1 MFCFRKKSDSKL
13 KEMLSECAKRLLWI
27 LVWIAAVIAH
37 PFVRLA
43 NLRRP
48 KSLPRIR
55 NPLLLERATTLAHKI
70 RTQQVT
76 SEEVMRAFIAR
87 TKEVQPQ
94 LNCVVDERYEEA
106 LQEAQQVDK
115 FIRSGAKSVEQM
127 EMETPFLGVPFSVK
141 ESIAVQGLSNTS
153 GQKLRTKKIA
163 AQDARTVSL
172 VRAAGGIP
180 FVVTNTP
187 ELCMC
192 YETDNNN
199 TGRTNNPYDLR
210 RSPGGSSGGEAA
222 LLASAGSVVGLASDV
237 GGSARLPAAFTG
249 IFGHKPSPGFVS
261 NEGHCPSSSDPNW
274 DRFFSVALMGRYAED
289 LAPTLRVMAGE
300 NAAALNLQQKVDL
313 KGMRLCYVEDDGAVF
328 TRSLDPEVRSALR
341 KAVNHLEKS
350 CGVKA
355 EKLCIEE
362 LKDIFEIASTILL
375 KMNAVECMFQVE
387 PGSKEWKSVTWE
399 WVRYFACMSDYT
411 FPPLLYG
418 MLKRIADK
426 VSEEDFREMVSC
438 NQRIKNIFKEKLGE
452 HGVVIFPSFT
462 EPALL
467 HREIYYK
474 FLNVSYLVTFNAT
487 EMPVTNCPVGMT
499 AQGLPI
505 GIQVA
510 ANPLQDRLT
519 IAVAEELQKAFGG
532 WVAPPSD
539 EKETV

>member
-1 MFCFRKKSDSKL
+1 MLFYTKRSDSKA
-13 KEMLSECAKRLLWI
+13 KEMLSACAKRLLWL
-27 LVWIAAVIAH
+27 LVWMAAVMAS
-37 PFVRLA
+37 PFIWLKS
-43 NLRRP
+43 LRRP

-55 NPLLLERATTLAHKI
+55 NPLLLQSATTLAQKI
-70 RTQQVT
+70 RTQQVS
-76 SEEVMRAFIAR
+76 SEEVMRAVIAR

-94 LNCVVDERYEEA
+94 LNCVVDERYEDA
-106 LQEAQQVDK
+106 LKEAQQVDQM
-115 FIRSGAKSVEQM
+115 IRSGVKTVEQM
-127 EMETPFLGVPFSVK
+127 EQETPFLGVPFSVK

-153 GQKLRTKKIA
+153 GQKLHAPKIA
-163 AQDARTVSL
+163 SQDAHTVTL

-289 LAPTLRVMAGE
+289 LAPTLKVMAGG
-300 NAAALNLQQKVDL
+300 NAPALNLDRKVDL
-313 KGMRLCYVEDDGAVF
+313 KGMRICYVEDDGGVF
-328 TRSLDPEVRSALR
+328 TRTLNPEVKSALR

-355 EKLCIEE
+355 EKLCIDE

-375 KMNAVECMFQVE
+375 KMNGVECMFQAE

-418 MLKRIADK
+418 MLKRVADR
-426 VSEEDFREMVSC
+426 VSEEDFREMVAA
-438 NQRIKNIFKEKLGE
+438 NQRIKTIFKEKLGE
-452 HGVVIFPSFT
+452 HGVVLFPSFV

-487 EMPVTNCPVGMT
+487 EMPVTNCPV
-499 AQGLPI
+499 AISSQGLPI

-519 IAVAEELQKAFGG
+519 IAVAQELERAFGG
-532 WVAPPSD
+532 WTPPPAD
-539 EKETV
+539 QKETV